1 MDQVAETTLKTM
13 LDACVP
19 EYPRRHSGTALVVG
33 TAWNMMED
41 FGNALRHMN
50 DYQTYET
57 IGINR
62 TGQFIQCSM
71 LVSQDRKQI
80 PYWRGLS
87 LNQQVIYHSIRPGGD
102 ESHEDHPDIYYF
114 WPAGTGSGTSA
125 WTAAK
130 IALAIGFEEVILC
143 GVPIESG
150 PYIDGVLA
158 PTFDDKMVLR
168 KTREA
173 IMKDTW
179 LHPYVKSMSG
189 WTREFLGGI

>member
-19 EYPRRHSGTALVVG
+19 EYKHRHSGTALVVG
-33 TAWNMMED
+33 TAWNAMTD
-41 FGNALRHMN
+41 FQDAMRKHQG
-50 DYQTYET
+50 TT
-57 IGINR
+57 IIGVNR
-62 TGQFIQCSM
+62 TGQFINCDM
-71 LVSQDRKQI
+71 MVSQDRAMI
-80 PYWRGLS
+80 PYWRSVSMNRNPETHS
-87 LNQQVIYHSIRPGGD
+87 LKSPIPREYYPYID
-102 ESHEDHPDIYYF
+102 YF

-189 WTREFLGGI
+189 WTKEFLGGI